1 MTSFIEIKHG
11 GDLYRELVG
20 LRRDMLRK
28 PLGLDFTQR
37 ELAEEADY
45 IHLAAM
51 DEEDGVIGC
60 LILVPT
66 TKGVM
71 KMRQV
76 AVRPNCQR
84 NGIGAKLV
92 EFAEGI
98 AAEHGVDRIVL
109 HARATV
115 IEFYR
120 KLGYRPSSGV
130 FMEVGIAHV
139 SMDRMIPRL
148 ESVTYTEEPL
158 NTQTVSA
165 EGRAFNQSGR
175 TSPVEKQAKHE

>member
-1 MTSFIEIKHG
+1 MTSFIKIKHG
-11 GDLYRELVG
+11 EDLYKQMVD
-20 LRRDMLRK
+20 LRREMLRK

-51 DEEDGVIGC
+51 DEEDGVVGC
-60 LILVPT
+60 LVLVPT
-66 TKGVM
+66 SKGVM

-76 AVRPNCQR
+76 AIRPDYQR
-84 NGIGAKLV
+84 NGIGAELV
-92 EFAEGI
+92 GFAEGI
-98 AAEHGVDRIVL
+98 AAETGVDRIVL

-120 KLGYRPSSGV
+120 KLGYKPSGGV

-139 SMDRMIPRL
+139 AMDRIIPRL

-158 NTQTVSA
+158 NTQAISA
-165 EGRAFNQSGR
+165 EGRAFNRSGR
-175 TSPVEKQAKHE
+175 TSTVEKQASRE